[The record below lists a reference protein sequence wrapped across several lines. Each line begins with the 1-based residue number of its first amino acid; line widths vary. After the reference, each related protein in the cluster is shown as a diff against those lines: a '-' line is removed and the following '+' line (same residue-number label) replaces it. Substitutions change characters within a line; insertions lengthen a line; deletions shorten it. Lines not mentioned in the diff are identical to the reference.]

1 MTATP
6 RSPKKGRGRTRTGP
20 PAVRRSAGFAIPA
33 YSAEKQKLN
42 PFGCRLGTEAVK
54 GQSSATGFYIGIGM
68 HIITRA
74 ILLASSLWF
83 SAANSSEID
92 SRTKVLLACS
102 GTGDFVSEKP
112 VPPEQ
117 LEEWN
122 KHAASGHQ
130 PNTGKTLA
138 LDQLHDVMYV
148 EISNKVAHVR
158 LPKDLRV
165 LLGDKTDV
173 WSRVNH
179 SVFRGGKIAGA
190 LQVPELY
197 TPDIS
202 IDLNTGKFL
211 VISPNVQYSGRCT
224 IEK

>member
-1 MTATP
+1 MNANVCNGAEAAK
-6 RSPKKGRGRTRTGP
+6 S
-20 PAVRRSAGFAIPA
+20 RR
-33 YSAEKQKLN
+33 
-42 PFGCRLGTEAVK
+42 
-54 GQSSATGFYIGIGM
+54 SATGFYIGMGM

-74 ILLASSLWF
+74 TLLASLLWF

-112 VPPEQ
+112 VPLEQ

-130 PNTGKTLA
+130 PNTGKTLV
-138 LDQLHDVMYV
+138 LHQLHDVMYV
-148 EISNKVAHVR
+148 EISNKAGRVR
-158 LPKDLRV
+158 LPKDLMV

-173 WSRVNH
+173 WFRVNH
-179 SVFRGGKIAGA
+179 SVFRGGKIAGV
-190 LQVPELY
+190 LQISGLY

-211 VISPNVQYSGRCT
+211 VISSNVQYSGRCT
-224 IEK
+224 SEK